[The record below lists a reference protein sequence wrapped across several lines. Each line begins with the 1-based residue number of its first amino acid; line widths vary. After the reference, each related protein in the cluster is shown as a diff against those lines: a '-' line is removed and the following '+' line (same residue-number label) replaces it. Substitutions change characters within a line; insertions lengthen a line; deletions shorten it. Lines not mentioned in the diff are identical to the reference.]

1 MAVQGN
7 AKTARTLLTCVTIR
21 DFDFDTKWNFFATSR
36 GKQLCDGIGRTV
48 KRFIAKECLQ
58 KTTKEQILSTE
69 SMFQF
74 AFLLYKGVSF
84 LGVEEEEVDET

>member
-48 KRFIAKECLQ
+48 KRFIAKEYLQ
-58 KTTKEQILSTE
+58 KTTKSKSFPQNPCFS
-69 SMFQF
+69 F
-74 AFLLYKGVSF
+74 AFLPYKGVSF